1 MSLKRKAVDLA
12 ADAAKKPKA
21 DAAITSFFSQPK
33 SSPPSTSTS
42 TSTSTTLP
50 DTKPTSFNKATWLS
64 TLPPST
70 LDLLSLEIT
79 TLDETWLAAL
89 HTDLTTPS
97 FLALKRFLQSE
108 TSTKKVFPPPEDVYA
123 WSRHTPL
130 PAVKAVILGQDPYHN
145 VNQAH
150 GLCFSVRAPTP
161 APPSLENI
169 YIAIKKDYPDFVA
182 PAKNGGDLTP
192 WAERGVLMLNT
203 CLTVRAH
210 EANSHAGKG
219 WEAFTQRV
227 IDIVA
232 AKRTRGVV
240 FLAWGSPAQK
250 RCARVGPAG
259 RHLVLRS
266 VHPSPLSA
274 ARGWFECGHFG
285 VANRWLV
292 ERYGGEGGIDWSLG
306 GKAGGEGKGGK
317 GGKGVEGVEG
327 VEGATAGAD
336 GAGKGKGAEDD
347 KAVKPVDDVEAVEG
361 AKIADLDEGEK
372 GEGAKSAKDVKA
384 VDDVKIT
391 DVDEKEKAKG
401 AKGVTDAKA
410 VEEDVATLNDDMA
423 FDDDITVEDI
433 NAGTTK
439 EVGV

>member
-1 MSLKRKAVDLA
+1 MEFSLPFMTYDLFA
-12 ADAAKKPKA
+12 YHA
-21 DAAITSFFSQPK
+21 
-33 SSPPSTSTS
+33 
-42 TSTSTTLP
+42 
-50 DTKPTSFNKATWLS
+50 
-64 TLPPST
+64 ST

-250 RCARVGPAG
+250 RCAR
-259 RHLVLRS
+259 
-266 VHPSPLSA
+266 
-274 ARGWFECGHFG
+274 
-285 VANRWLV
+285 
-292 ERYGGEGGIDWSLG
+292 
-306 GKAGGEGKGGK
+306 
-317 GGKGVEGVEG
+317 
-327 VEGATAGAD
+327 
-336 GAGKGKGAEDD
+336 
-347 KAVKPVDDVEAVEG
+347 
-361 AKIADLDEGEK
+361 IADLDEGEK

>member
-33 SSPPSTSTS
+33 SSPSQPTSSPTA
-42 TSTSTTLP
+42 P
-50 DTKPTSFNKATWLS
+50 DTKPTSFNKAAWLS
-64 TLPPST
+64 TLTPST
-70 LDLLSLEIT
+70 RDLLSLEIS

-97 FLALKRFLQSE
+97 FLSLKRFLQSE

-145 VNQAH
+145 LNQAH

-161 APPSLENI
+161 APPSLKNI
-169 YIAIKKDYPDFVA
+169 YTAIKRDYPDFVA

-232 AKRTRGVV
+232 AKRTSGVV

-292 ERYGGEGGIDWSLG
+292 ERYGAEGGIDWSLG
-306 GKAGGEGKGGK
+306 GGNGKGAK
-317 GGKGVEGVEG
+317 SVKA
-327 VEGATAGAD
+327 VEGATACAD
-336 GAGKGKGAEDD
+336 GVEKGKGAEDD
-347 KAVKPVDDVEAVEG
+347 EVVKPADDVETFEG
-361 AKIADLDEGEK
+361 AKIADADKAVKGKSTKSDE
-372 GEGAKSAKDVKA
+372 DVKPVNNA
-384 VDDVKIT
+384 KPVEDDT
-391 DVDEKEKAKG
+391 
-401 AKGVTDAKA
+401 T
-410 VEEDVATLNDDMA
+410 
-423 FDDDITVEDI
+423 FDDDLTVEDI
-433 NAGTTK
+433 ETINADQAK

>member
-1 MSLKRKAVDLA
+1 MSLKRKAADLA

-21 DAAITSFFSQPK
+21 DAAITSFFAQPK
-33 SSPPSTSTS
+33 SSPSQPASSHTARESKS
-42 TSTSTTLP
+42 SP
-50 DTKPTSFNKATWLS
+50 FNKAAWLS

-70 LDLLSLEIT
+70 LDLLSLELT

-97 FLALKRFLQSE
+97 FLSLKRFLAHE
-108 TSTKKVFPPPEDVYA
+108 TSTKKVFPPPEDIYA

-145 VNQAH
+145 LNQAH

-161 APPSLENI
+161 APPSLKNI
-169 YIAIKKDYPDFVA
+169 YTAIKRDYPDFVA
-182 PAKNGGDLTP
+182 PARNGGDLTP

-232 AKRTRGVV
+232 AKRTSGVV

-250 RCARVGPAG
+250 RYARVGPAG
-259 RHLVLRS
+259 RHLVLKS

-285 VANRWLV
+285 EANRWLV
-292 ERYGGEGGIDWSLG
+292 ERYGAEGGIDWSLD

-317 GGKGVEGVEG
+317 GGKAVEA
-327 VEGATAGAD
+327 ATAGAD
-336 GAGKGKGAEDD
+336 GAGKGKGAKDD
-347 KAVKPVDDVEAVEG
+347 KAVKPGDDVEAVEG
-361 AKIADLDEGEK
+361 AEIADVDEAEK
-372 GEGAKSAKDVKA
+372 GEGAKSVKDVKA
-384 VDDVKIT
+384 VDDVKIA

-410 VEEDVATLNDDMA
+410 VEDVKTLNDDMA

>member
-42 TSTSTTLP
+42 TSTTLP
-50 DTKPTSFNKATWLS
+50 GTKPTPFNKAAWLS

-70 LDLLSLEIT
+70 RDLLSLEIT

-89 HTDLTTPS
+89 HPDLTTPS
-97 FLALKRFLQSE
+97 FLSLKRFLLAE
-108 TSTKKVFPPPEDVYA
+108 TSTKKVFPPPEDIYA

-145 VNQAH
+145 LNQAH

-161 APPSLENI
+161 APPSLKNI
-169 YIAIKKDYPDFVA
+169 YIAIKRDYPDFVA

-192 WAERGVLMLNT
+192 WADRGVLMLNT

-232 AKRTRGVV
+232 AKRTSGVV
-240 FLAWGSPAQK
+240 FLAWGMPAQK
-250 RCARVGPAG
+250 RCAKVGPAG

-274 ARGWFECGHFG
+274 ARGWFECGHFA

-292 ERYGGEGGIDWSLG
+292 ERYGAEGGIDWSLG
-306 GKAGGEGKGGK
+306 GGNGKGAK
-317 GGKGVEGVEG
+317 SVKA
-327 VEGATAGAD
+327 VEGATAGAN
-336 GAGKGKGAEDD
+336 GAEKGKGAEDD
-347 KAVKPVDDVEAVEG
+347 EVVKPADDVETFEG
-361 AKIADLDEGEK
+361 AKIADADKAVKGKSTKSDE
-372 GEGAKSAKDVKA
+372 DVKPVNNA
-384 VDDVKIT
+384 KPVEDDT
-391 DVDEKEKAKG
+391 
-401 AKGVTDAKA
+401 T
-410 VEEDVATLNDDMA
+410 
-423 FDDDITVEDI
+423 FDDDMTVEDI
-433 NAGTTK
+433 ETINADQAK
-439 EVGV
+439 AVGV